1 MTRKAWV
8 MVRLPGD
15 RTAPATNTSTRL
27 QTGAVK
33 QGRNTANQVA
43 RIAGA
48 SETTDGTAERIRL
61 IAAVESSRSHR
72 ARVLPRSTGS
82 RPDGGPIRPLSLAS
96 RYPAPSNQPLPIPKL
111 RKVELRSQLT

>member
-48 SETTDGTAERIRL
+48 SGTTDGTAERIRL
-61 IAAVESSRSHR
+61 IAAVESSRRHR
-72 ARVLPRSTGS
+72 ARVLRRPTGP
-82 RPDGGPIRPLSLAS
+82 RPDGGPIRALSLAS
-96 RYPAPSNQPLPIPKL
+96 RYIAPSISLFPKL
-111 RKVELRSQLT
+111 RKVELR

>member
-1 MTRKAWV
+1 MTRNAWV

-43 RIAGA
+43 RIADA
-48 SETTDGTAERIRL
+48 SGTTDGTAERIRL
-61 IAAVESSRSHR
+61 IAAVELSRHHR
-72 ARVLPRSTGS
+72 ARVLAKANRIEARRRTYPRPIS
-82 RPDGGPIRPLSLAS
+82 R
-96 RYPAPSNQPLPIPKL
+96 
-111 RKVELRSQLT
+111 VEI